1 MQVDVPGEAG
11 EEYQSSRQDDGL
23 RAGFWRV
30 RALGS
35 AARNPSYDC
44 VSGDGGFA
52 GYKPGGI
59 RIYEGTNNSNGQT
72 PEGIG

>member
-1 MQVDVPGEAG
+1 MQADVPGATG
-11 EEYQSSRQDDGL
+11 EEHKSPRQNDGL
-23 RAGFWRV
+23 RAGFRRV

-44 VSGDGGFA
+44 VSGDGGFV
-52 GYKPGGI
+52 GYKPGEI